1 MTTIEAF
8 GQFRPFTIGF
18 DSIFDKL
25 SEAAVPHNG
34 GINIPYNI
42 IKRSEDSWFI
52 EMRCGF
58 NKKNV
63 DIELKEN
70 NLTITCS
77 KKNETPQK
85 MQLSLFTRHC
95 RKKLYKTFALAEHVE
110 VKGAEIV
117 DGILS
122 IELIRNIPEKENL
135 KLLKSNNFF
144 VVKGE
149 ISLDFF

>member
-25 SEAAVPHNG
+25 SDAAIPHG

-42 IKRSEDSWFI
+42 IKTKVEMTSWFI
-52 EMRCGF
+52 EMAVAGF

-77 KKNETPQK
+77 KKNETPPEDAVEFVHK
-85 MQLSLFTRHC
+85 GIAERNF
-95 RKKLYKTFALAEHVE
+95 YKTFALAEHVE

-122 IELIRNIPEKENL
+122 IELFRKIPEKE
-135 KLLKSNNFF
+135 KPKTI
-144 VVKGE
+144 K
-149 ISLDFF
+149 IK

>member
-42 IKRSEDSWFI
+42 IKRSEDSCFI
-52 EMRCGF
+52 EMAVAGF

-77 KKNETPQK
+77 KKNETPSEDAVEFVHK
-85 MQLSLFTRHC
+85 GIAERNF
-95 RKKLYKTFALAEHVE
+95 YKTFALAEHVE

-122 IELIRNIPEKENL
+122 IELIRNIPEKE
-135 KLLKSNNFF
+135 KPKTI
-144 VVKGE
+144 K
-149 ISLDFF
+149 IK